1 MARGLV
7 FAANPLA
14 NCLYRKTPD
23 ADEVAATARVW
34 TEPLVSRLSTAWHT
48 VVDMSAV
55 NDAESAP
62 LVNGSISRA
71 APSGDVHAD
80 VRYSMHR
87 DTDDTD

>member
-1 MARGLV
+1 VLLHLNQALLHDREGMDNSV
-7 FAANPLA
+7 H
-14 NCLYRKTPD
+14 PD
-23 ADEVAATARVW
+23 RTSGPSAEHGG
-34 TEPLVSRLSTAWHT
+34 HT
-48 VVDMSAV
+48 VVDMSTM

-62 LVNGSISRA
+62 LVNGSTSRA